1 MKILTVD
8 IETAPHLGYVWS
20 LWQQN
25 VGLSQLAQVGTVICW
40 AAKWHG
46 DKTVMF
52 GSDHHDGH
60 IEMVRKIRTLYDE
73 ADVVVTYNGRS
84 FDNKHLRREWV
95 LAGMSPPAPHK
106 DVDLLTVVR
115 KQFKFASSKLDHV
128 AQQLGLGSK
137 VKHDGFDLWLR
148 CLAGDDKAWAKM
160 KAYNVGDVRL
170 TEALYDRLLPWI
182 DNHPN
187 RAVFSDEVKGGC
199 PRCGSLKYAFRKNR
213 TTQTRSYRQF
223 QCSGCHGYFSGTHS
237 VDAVHTRSN

>member
-1 MKILTVD
+1 MRVLTVD
-8 IETAPHLGYVWS
+8 VETAPHLGYVWS

-25 VGLSQLAQVGTVICW
+25 VGLSQIKEVGSVICW

-46 DKTVMF
+46 DKAVMF

-60 IEMVRKIRTLYDE
+60 TEMIRRIRDLYDD
-73 ADVVVTYNGRS
+73 ADAVVTYNGRS

-106 DVDLLTVVR
+106 DIDLLTIVR

-128 AQQLGLGSK
+128 SQQLGLGSK
-137 VKHDGFDLWLR
+137 VKHDGFELWLK
-148 CLAGDDKAWAKM
+148 CLAGDEKAWATM
-160 KAYNVGDVRL
+160 KAYNVGDVKL

-187 RAVFSDEVKGGC
+187 RALFNPDAKGGC
-199 PRCGSLKYAFRKNR
+199 PRCGSLKYIVRKHR
-213 TTQTRSYRQF
+213 TTATRAYRQF
-223 QCSGCHGYFSGTHS
+223 QCSKCRGYFAGTQSIDS
-237 VDAVHTRSN
+237 VHARAV